1 MPGRRLTRLLVATV
15 TTAVVLSVSS
25 AFNIDV
31 NNPDVFT
38 GEQKDF
44 FGYKV
49 LQHRSSRSKGIIV
62 TAPLQLN
69 GSGGIFKQ
77 VLGPTPERFNF
88 TGSENP
94 PNSTVRHL
102 GLSIAADPSDSHF
115 TACSP
120 SLVHECSGNT
130 YMNSLCYNFSDSF
143 QEVSSFKPM
152 FQECTKK
159 KVDLVFLFDGS
170 RSMTK
175 EEFQENKKFI
185 EKIMNSLKNTSIKFA
200 AAQFAFAIRTVFDF
214 NDYTKGTA
222 LEKLWKE
229 PHMDSLTN
237 THRGLK
243 FVLDNLFEN
252 PAAGASADAD
262 KVLVIITDGDPSDTN
277 YENIIE
283 TYDKKNIDRFV
294 IGVEKEAGMKKY
306 KSFGSDPKEKHVFE
320 IKNYQG
326 LEGILENFQN
336 RIFSIEGTKGIRAGT
351 LTKEMAQS
359 GFSAAFHKDTLVLGS
374 VGSNSWRGSLQEQS
388 HQNDE
393 IWDPEMP
400 MDSYMGYSI
409 SVGERNH
416 TRVYMT
422 GAPRFNHTGQVV
434 LFQHEKNKW
443 KLAQRINGDQI
454 GSYFGAELC
463 SLDVNSDGITD
474 FLLVGAPMFFQ
485 TREKEGKLYVY
496 NLNDN
501 IQLLEKQSVMA
512 PFRGRFGSTISS
524 LADLNG
530 DGLREVAVGAP
541 LEDDNRG
548 AVYIYHG
555 DVHKGIRSSHSQ
567 KISGDLIPVGM
578 RFFGQ
583 AIDGRMDLGDDG
595 LPDVVVGSQGA
606 AVVLRSKPVY
616 NITARLSFHPEE
628 INSEEID
635 CLLSN
640 DVNLPMV
647 TLSACFEMK
656 EATKSRSGTAG
667 FGLDISYSLNVD
679 PLRGT
684 HRGFFIP
691 TNRKSRNLKSNIHVK
706 DTETACF
713 NHSIYM
719 PKCVKD
725 TLSPVKIAL
734 NFSQTGRKNSSAIL
748 NMDRI
753 TQTSVEVPFQ
763 KRCRKND
770 VCIAELEVDF
780 TPLTSELLVTE
791 DNFFNISVT
800 LANSGDDSYNTSLS
814 IHYPP
819 GLSFSRMSFLE
830 GTRPTLHNC
839 RDGEEEEV
847 LDRTVCD
854 VSLPVFRSR
863 MSATFLVSFRLI
875 KDFSWNDTMLM
886 TVAANSDNSNSSR
899 ITALSK
905 SFPVQY
911 QIRMAVTVKEES
923 VSYLKF
929 TVEES
934 APQSLRT
941 SYRINNIGFKDVPV
955 NVTLVFPTRLDY
967 DFEMRNYYVLV
978 QPNITQCSDIF
989 KVENEHHCPAELHC
1003 FTMKCDGFLLRN
1015 RSAVDFTLAGDVE
1028 FRHLRQQAENV
1039 AFFQRYSGRRA
1050 AVKFRSFIRVDY
1062 DQKRYKLAAQ
1072 EQTQKPGQWN
1082 DNDPTMKSTEVQV
1095 EMIIPPDQML
1105 IILTGVLPG
1114 LFLIIIIAVI
1124 MWKCGCF
1131 KRKTFEDDQEEETKA
1146 SLRSSTPPG
1155 GSPAPPRGSLTKSEP
1170 GNPDKSSEEI
1180 LLPPADQ
1187 A

>member
-1 MPGRRLTRLLVATV
+1 MGDSARTKRREQLKRWSGSCTDKA
-15 TTAVVLSVSS
+15 S
-25 AFNIDV
+25 DV
-31 NNPDVFT
+31 PRRRWRGDAGDGT
-38 GEQKDF
+38 GEREAEEREAEAEDPQREPPESAHR
-44 FGYKV
+44 GESSPV
-49 LQHRSSRSKGIIV
+49 LRRRIIV

-88 TGSENP
+88 TVSENP

-115 TACSP
+115 T
-120 SLVHECSGNT
+120 
-130 YMNSLCYNFSDSF
+130 
-143 QEVSSFKPM
+143 
-152 FQECTKK
+152 CTKK

-283 TYDKKNIDRFV
+283 TYDKKNIDR
-294 IGVEKEAGMKKY
+294 
-306 KSFGSDPKEKHVFE
+306 
-320 IKNYQG
+320 
-326 LEGILENFQN
+326 
-336 RIFSIEGTKGIRAGT
+336 IFSIEGTKGIRAGT

-393 IWDPEMP
+393 ISDPEMP

-616 NITARLSFHPEE
+616 NVTARLSFHPEE

-667 FGLDISYSLNVD
+667 FGLNISYSLNVD

-734 NFSQTGRKNSSAIL
+734 NFSQTGRENSSAIL

-989 KVENEHHCPAELHC
+989 KVEDEHHCPAELHC
-1003 FTMKCDGFLLRN
+1003 FAMKCDGFLLRN